1 MLRMRFAIGLF
12 SLLVCSSL
20 AAQDAGFSLPANP
33 GQWLNSAPISL
44 EAMKGKGA
52 VLYFFE
58 EG

>member
-1 MLRMRFAIGLF
+1 MMGKRFAAGMILMG
-12 SLLVCSSL
+12 VCSAV
-20 AAQDAGFSLPANP
+20 AAQEPGISLPANS

-44 EAMKGKGA
+44 DAMKGKGA